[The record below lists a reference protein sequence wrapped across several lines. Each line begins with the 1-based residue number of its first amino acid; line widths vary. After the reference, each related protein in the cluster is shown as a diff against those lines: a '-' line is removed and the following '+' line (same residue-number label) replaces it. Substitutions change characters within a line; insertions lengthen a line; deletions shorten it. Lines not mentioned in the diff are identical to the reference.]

1 MNLAFSYYHLIFVV
15 SVTISSISQV
25 MLKKSANKKENT
37 GLKEYLNPLVIIA
50 YGLFFI
56 STVLTMYAFK
66 GVPMNQGPVIESLG
80 YVIVMILGRI
90 FLSEK
95 ITRNKLIGICLILAG
110 VLLWRWRF

>member
-1 MNLAFSYYHLIFVV
+1 MNFDFSFYHLIFVI

-50 YGLFFI
+50 YGLFFA

-110 VLLWRWRF
+110 VLLCSWRF

>member
-1 MNLAFSYYHLIFVV
+1 MLKYALILVAGTF
-15 SVTISSISQV
+15 ISSISQV

-110 VLLWRWRF
+110 VLLCSWWF